1 MRQEAFTEIFSPL
14 FRGFISRMYVDYL
27 DENKGSFVTDDDYA
41 TYVVSN
47 FKFLVRKF
55 NTQNGNEEW
64 NIK

>member
-1 MRQEAFTEIFSPL
+1 MRQVAFTEIFSPL

-27 DENKGSFVTDDDYA
+27 DENKSPFATDDDYA